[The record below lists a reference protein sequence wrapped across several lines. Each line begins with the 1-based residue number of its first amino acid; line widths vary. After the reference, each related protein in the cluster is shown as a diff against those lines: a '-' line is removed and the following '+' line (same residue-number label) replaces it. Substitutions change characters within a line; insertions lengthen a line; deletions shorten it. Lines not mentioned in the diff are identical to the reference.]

1 MIKVRMEVNMTRF
14 LKPGWQ
20 LHALAAVVLILAG
33 ASTAHADIKIGVFG
47 PMTGDAAGYGQ
58 SLRETVELVVKERN
72 AAGALL
78 GQKITVIYGDDA
90 GKPEQA
96 VSVAKRLTA
105 SDEVLIMLGS
115 ISSPASL
122 AASQVAQQSET
133 PQIVISGTAQRITTQ
148 GNKWVF
154 RSAIPDTAFAA
165 DLVDFINEKFAGK
178 KKVAFI
184 YVNDDFGKGGFEGFK
199 TRGQK
204 YGLQIVAEERYARG
218 DLDFTSQLSRIKAS
232 GADFMVDWSRYAEGA
247 LIIKQMKQMG
257 IDMPY
262 FGSDGQAHPKF
273 RELAASAA
281 EGAYYPTHFSVTAIG
296 GNKVAQDFTA
306 KIRAAYNKDPDFV
319 HAQASTS
326 SSTKRATRP
335 CRRPWSSSKTVR
347 KPTRDDAVV
356 GVRIFV
362 KAAFYSARSVDSKVA
377 CRRSGSAHRA
387 TSSRVRAACA
397 RSVTSLADVRESFSW
412 QAKSA

>member
-1 MIKVRMEVNMTRF
+1 MEVNMTRSF
-14 LKPGWQ
+14 RFGWKS
-20 LHALAAVVLILAG
+20 HALAASALLLAG
-33 ASTAHADIKIGVFG
+33 AGTANADFKIGVFG

-58 SLRETVELVVKERN
+58 SLRETVELVAKEKN
-72 AAGALL
+72 AAGGLL
-78 GQKITVIYGDDA
+78 GKKIIAVYGDDA

-133 PQIVISGTAQRITTQ
+133 AQIVISGTAQRITTQ

-154 RSAIPDTAFAA
+154 RSALPDTAFAA

-184 YVNDDFGKGGFEGFK
+184 YVNDDFGRGGFEGFK
-199 TRGQK
+199 ARAQR
-204 YGLQIVAEERYARG
+204 YGFQVVAEERYTRG

-257 IDMPY
+257 INIPY

-273 RELAASAA
+273 RELGAGAV

-296 GNKVAQDFTA
+296 DNKVAQDFTA

-319 HAQASTS
+319 HAQAFDAMTATVMAIQKAGAADR
-326 SSTKRATRP
+326 TKIRDALR
-335 CRRPWSSSKTVR
+335 TVEF
-347 KPTRDDAVV
+347 D
-356 GVRIFV
+356 GVRGRFKFDEKGDPTLKASVVIV
-362 KAAFYSARSVDSKVA
+362 KDGKEVNAR
-377 CRRSGSAHRA
+377 
-387 TSSRVRAACA
+387 
-397 RSVTSLADVRESFSW
+397 
-412 QAKSA
+412 

>member
-1 MIKVRMEVNMTRF
+1 MIKVRMEVNMTR
-14 LKPGWQ
+14 WQ
-20 LHALAAVVLILAG
+20 LHALGAAALILVG

-72 AAGALL
+72 AAGGL
-78 GQKITVIYGDDA
+78 
-90 GKPEQA
+90 
-96 VSVAKRLTA
+96 
-105 SDEVLIMLGS
+105 LGS

-165 DLVDFINEKFAGK
+165 DLVDFINEKFPGK

-204 YGLQIVAEERYARG
+204 YGFQIVAEERYTRG

-257 IDMPY
+257 IEMPY
-262 FGSDGQAHPKF
+262 FGSDGQAQPKF

-306 KIRAAYNKDPDFV
+306 KIRTAYNKDPDFV
-319 HAQASTS
+319 HAQAFDALTATVMAIQKAGAADR
-326 SSTKRATRP
+326 TKVRDALR
-335 CRRPWSSSKTVR
+335 TVEF
-347 KPTRDDAVV
+347 D
-356 GVRIFV
+356 GVRGRFEFDEKGDPTLQATVVIV
-362 KAAFYSARSVDSKVA
+362 KDGKEANAR
-377 CRRSGSAHRA
+377 
-387 TSSRVRAACA
+387 
-397 RSVTSLADVRESFSW
+397 
-412 QAKSA
+412 

>member
-1 MIKVRMEVNMTRF
+1 MEVNMTRF

-20 LHALAAVVLILAG
+20 LHALAAAALILAG

-319 HAQASTS
+319 HAQAFDALTATS
-326 SSTKRATRP
+326 MAIQKAGAADRAKVRDAL
-335 CRRPWSSSKTVR
+335 RTVEF
-347 KPTRDDAVV
+347 D
-356 GVRIFV
+356 GVRGHFKFDEKGDPTLQATVVIV
-362 KAAFYSARSVDSKVA
+362 KDGKEANAR
-377 CRRSGSAHRA
+377 
-387 TSSRVRAACA
+387 
-397 RSVTSLADVRESFSW
+397 
-412 QAKSA
+412 